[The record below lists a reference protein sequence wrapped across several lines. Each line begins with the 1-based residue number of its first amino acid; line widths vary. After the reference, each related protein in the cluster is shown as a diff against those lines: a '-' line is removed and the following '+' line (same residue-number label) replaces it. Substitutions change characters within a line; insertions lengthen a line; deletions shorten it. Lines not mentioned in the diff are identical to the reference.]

1 MNETSL
7 ITIQNEY
14 RVVRCN
20 NCTLVYVNPRPAP
33 AALITLYNDYHQRDD
48 KDDQTWARLMD
59 MNFRSAA
66 SFLNRGYPGKGKILD
81 VGCGYGHFVE
91 IMKNCGWVASGI
103 EPSSRT
109 VGYAKS
115 KGLDVAETTIDDAV
129 FPENSFTAIT
139 AFYVLEH
146 LFDPFSALR
155 KMHDILKPGG
165 ALILRVPH
173 TTPIVKLLNLFNIKN
188 NLYDTPFHLYD
199 FSPKTIRLLLK
210 KAGFS
215 AICVTPGRPTVPE
228 RLVESVISLTAGFL
242 SQMLY
247 AASMGKLLFP
257 GTSKTIIAIKTN
269 DKEKEG
275 H

>member
-1 MNETSL
+1 M
-7 ITIQNEY
+7 
-14 RVVRCN
+14 
-20 NCTLVYVNPRPAP
+20 
-33 AALITLYNDYHQRDD
+33 
-48 KDDQTWARLMD
+48 
-59 MNFRSAA
+59 
-66 SFLNRGYPGKGKILD
+66 
-81 VGCGYGHFVE
+81 
-91 IMKNCGWVASGI
+91 MKNCGWVASGI

-109 VGYAKS
+109 VRYAKS
-115 KGLDVAETTIDDAV
+115 KGLDVAETIIDDAV
-129 FPENSFTAIT
+129 FPENTFTAIT

-146 LFDPFSALR
+146 LFNPFSALK

-165 ALILRVPH
+165 SLILRVPH

-215 AICVTPGRPTVPE
+215 SIRVTPGRPTVPE
-228 RLVESVISLTAGFL
+228 RLIESVISLTSGCL

>member
-1 MNETSL
+1 MPLCRCAVDVDAENMQYTNCNICNMNETSL

-20 NCTLVYVNPRPAP
+20 NCKLVYVNPRPTP
-33 AALITLYNDYHQRDD
+33 AALIALYNDYHQRDD

-66 SFLNRGYPGKGKILD
+66 SFLSRVYPGKGKILD
-81 VGCGYGHFVE
+81 VGCGYGHFVDM
-91 IMKNCGWVASGI
+91 MKNCGWAASGI
-103 EPSSRT
+103 ETSSRT

-115 KGLDVAETTIDDAV
+115 KGLDVTETTIDDAV

-146 LFDPFSALR
+146 LFNPFSALK

-173 TTPIVKLLNLFNIKN
+173 TT
-188 NLYDTPFHLYD
+188 
-199 FSPKTIRLLLK
+199 
-210 KAGFS
+210 
-215 AICVTPGRPTVPE
+215 
-228 RLVESVISLTAGFL
+228 
-242 SQMLY
+242 
-247 AASMGKLLFP
+247 
-257 GTSKTIIAIKTN
+257 
-269 DKEKEG
+269 
-275 H
+275 